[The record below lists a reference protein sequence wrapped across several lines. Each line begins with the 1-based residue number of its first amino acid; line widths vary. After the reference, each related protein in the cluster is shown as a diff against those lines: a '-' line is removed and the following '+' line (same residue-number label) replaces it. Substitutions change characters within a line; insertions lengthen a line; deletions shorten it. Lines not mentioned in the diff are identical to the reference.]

1 MFKGQNRAFRL
12 EMLLLVKQ
20 ELNILLND
28 LTETLLNTEQSRPV
42 LSNCK
47 GLEMQGTW
55 KEIPN

>member
-1 MFKGQNRAFRL
+1 MLKGQDRAFRL
-12 EMLLLVKQ
+12 EMLLLTKQ

-47 GLEMQGTW
+47 GLEMRGPW